1 MSLCVL
7 CPGQGSQFT
16 DMLPRL
22 LAEPLLA
29 THLQPLISEMPFDA
43 LAISQDTSSCFLNEY
58 AQPLI
63 VAAGAAVSL
72 ALKSQ
77 GVRIDLSAGYSIG
90 ELTAHVVA
98 GSVHASDALRLAT
111 ARARSMNTASPQ
123 AHGMM
128 AVKGVRLDTLN
139 ALAQK
144 HGLHIAIVN
153 DEQHAVLAGS
163 IAVMKSICKD
173 MEHDLG
179 AHVVHLNVSV
189 PSHTPWLKN
198 ATVAFRSAL
207 EQTRWNHFDCPVL
220 SALDGSPV
228 DSQSHAIDCLSRQIS
243 EPLQWARTLDLSAEM
258 GARAY
263 FEIGPGNTLTRMV
276 RERFPNAKARSLSEF
291 QTLGGALNWLGGI
304 VVR

>member
-7 CPGQGSQFT
+7 CPGQGSQST

-22 LAEPLLA
+22 LAEPLIA
-29 THLQPLISEMPFDA
+29 AHLQPLISEMPFDA
-43 LAISQDTSSCFLNEY
+43 LAISQDTSRCFLNAY

-63 VAAGAAVSL
+63 VAAGAAVSQV
-72 ALKSQ
+72 LKSQ
-77 GVRIDLSAGYSIG
+77 GIQIDLSAGYSIG

-98 GSVHASDALRLAT
+98 GSLHASDATRLAT
-111 ARARSMNTASPQ
+111 ARAKCMDAAAPQ

-128 AVKGVRLDTLN
+128 AVKGVRLEILD

-163 IAVMKSICKD
+163 TAVMKSICKN
-173 MEHDLG
+173 MERDLG

-189 PSHTPWLKN
+189 PSHTPWLKD
-198 ATVAFRSAL
+198 ATEAFRNAL
-207 EQTRWNHFDCPVL
+207 EKASWEQFDCPVL

-228 DSQSHAIDCLSRQIS
+228 DMQSHAIDCLARQIS
-243 EPLQWARTLDLSAEM
+243 QPLQWARTLDLSAEM
-258 GARAY
+258 GAQVY

-291 QTLGGALNWLGGI
+291 QTLEGALNWLGET

>member
-7 CPGQGSQFT
+7 CPGQGSQST

-22 LAEPLLA
+22 LAEPVIASRLRSLM
-29 THLQPLISEMPFDA
+29 SDMPFDA
-43 LAISQDTSSCFLNEY
+43 MAISQDASRCFLNEY

-63 VAAGAAVSL
+63 VAAGAAVSQ

-90 ELTAHVVA
+90 ELTSHVVA
-98 GSVHASDALRLAT
+98 GSLHASDATRLAT
-111 ARARSMNTASPQ
+111 ARAQCMNSAAPQ

-128 AVKGVRLDTLN
+128 AVKGLRLDTLN
-139 ALAQK
+139 AIAQK

-163 IAVMKSICKD
+163 TAVMKSICKN
-173 MEHDLG
+173 MERDLG

-189 PSHTPWLKN
+189 PSHTPWLID

-207 EQTRWNHFDCPVL
+207 EQSTWNPFDCPVL

-228 DSQSHAIDCLSRQIS
+228 DTPSHAIDCLSRQIS

-258 GARAY
+258 GAQVY
-263 FEIGPGNTLTRMV
+263 FETGPGNTLTRMV
-276 RERFPNAKARSLSEF
+276 RERFPNVQARSLSEF
-291 QTLGGALNWLGGI
+291 QTFDGALNWLGDI

>member
-7 CPGQGSQFT
+7 CPGQGSQST

-29 THLQPLISEMPFDA
+29 SHLQQLISGLPFDA
-43 LAISQDTSSCFLNEY
+43 LAISQDMSRCFLNEY

-63 VAAGAAVSL
+63 VAAGAAVSQ

-77 GVRIDLSAGYSIG
+77 GVHIDLSAGYSIG

-98 GSVHASDALRLAT
+98 GSVCASDALRLAT
-111 ARARSMNTASPQ
+111 ARARYMDKAAPP

-128 AVKGVRLDTLN
+128 AVKGVGLDTLN
-139 ALAQK
+139 LIAQK
-144 HGLHIAIVN
+144 HGLKMAIVN

-163 IAVMKSICKD
+163 TAVMKSICKD
-173 MEHDLG
+173 MERDLG

-189 PSHTPWLKN
+189 PSHTPWLAN
-198 ATVAFRSAL
+198 ATVAFRGAL
-207 EQTRWNHFDCPVL
+207 EQTSWKHFDCPVL

-243 EPLQWARTLDLSAEM
+243 EPLQWARTLELSAEM

-276 RERFPNAKARSLSEF
+276 RERFPHVQARSLSEF
-291 QTLGGALNWLGGI
+291 QTFDGALNWLGDI